1 MTTDIGT
8 INTPRLMAG
17 NESNSMAVN
26 IEAVC
31 ATSFHLSSFLL
42 TAEYSPVLLPA
53 LGLVAT
59 L

>member
-31 ATSFHLSSFLL
+31 ATSFHLSSFHSYRLSR
-42 TAEYSPVLLPA
+42 YS
-53 LGLVAT
+53 T
-59 L
+59 LSFYQRWGS